1 MARWAGIDRSTSGR
15 SRPFAVGGAVG
26 ITRAGIKV
34 ERSLG
39 NVRARAAKKQLAA
52 WYKREAARGGLTNGT
67 IFDTTRLAICNR
79 AYSDPS
85 HPFMRGPYHTG
96 LSGFRPIRAHT
107 IGAIVCS
114 EAAPTR
120 SRAQRRKN
128 HNSADTTTEI
138 TMHVTIGK

>member
-1 MARWAGIDRSTSGR
+1 MLPLRRRRKTIKIDTPRR
-15 SRPFAVGGAVG
+15 
-26 ITRAGIKV
+26 KV
-34 ERSLG
+34 SLFIPASAMPG
-39 NVRARAAKKQLAA
+39 MTPVDPLFVAAL
-52 WYKREAARGGLTNGT
+52 GLMCRLRHP
-67 IFDTTRLAICNR
+67 TRLALCNR

-96 LSGFRPIRAHT
+96 LGGFRPIRAHT